1 MAAKIEGTF
10 GLDDNTFDFL
20 AIAFGRIG
28 GQNIGVKLS
37 EEIENK
43 LKELGYNIIIKDDR
57 PEVLKQLKNIII
69 YDSWFELFDKLT
81 EEQIDLIITFSFFKN
96 FLPIKL
102 LSKKLFLGRIVHQF
116 C

>member
-10 GLDDNTFDFL
+10 VLDDNTFDFL

-43 LKELGYNIIIKDDR
+43 LKELGYNVDEIID
-57 PEVLKQLKNIII
+57 
-69 YDSWFELFDKLT
+69 EL
-81 EEQIDLIITFSFFKN
+81 Q
-96 FLPIKL
+96 
-102 LSKKLFLGRIVHQF
+102 KKLISGNLSIPDNLKRESFIDD
-116 C
+116 

>member
-37 EEIENK
+37 EETENK
-43 LKELGYNIIIKDDR
+43 LKSLEYNVEEVIDEL
-57 PEVLKQLKNIII
+57 Q
-69 YDSWFELFDKLT
+69 
-81 EEQIDLIITFSFFKN
+81 
-96 FLPIKL
+96 
-102 LSKKLFLGRIVHQF
+102 KKLISGNLSIPDGLKRESFADD
-116 C
+116 

>member
-10 GLDDNTFDFL
+10 GLDNNTFDFL

-43 LKELGYNIIIKDDR
+43 LKELGYNVDEIID
-57 PEVLKQLKNIII
+57 
-69 YDSWFELFDKLT
+69 EL
-81 EEQIDLIITFSFFKN
+81 Q
-96 FLPIKL
+96 
-102 LSKKLFLGRIVHQF
+102 KKLISGNLSIPDNLKRESFIDD
-116 C
+116 